1 MINLPSPHAAVNSS
15 AIAFSLSALAVS
27 KEGAFLVQSEGLMST
42 SMMDSLTSPRAL
54 YLALKTHLSF
64 QDQRILTQ

>member
-1 MINLPSPHAAVNSS
+1 MINLPSPHVAMNSS

-27 KEGAFLVQSEGLMST
+27 REGAFLVQSRDLMSI

-64 QDQRILTQ
+64 QDQQIHTQ